1 MKTIRIKKLM
11 SIAAAAMF
19 GFAQICLADGIE
31 DGNDNTDGV
40 TVPEEAPVL
49 NGSSKLIL
57 TVDQYG
63 NLSSTNAIATSADL
77 ASVAAS
83 NQLAIAVQEANNEGY
98 KVATNLINEVA
109 ASIASSPIVFCSAEI
124 SSFVAATVFDELTS
138 KMRIFKWNVDNEVED
153 KTIVVDGGS
162 STIRCQRIT
171 CGYMFTSDISVLQPL
186 VKYIEHLDGTPTGDW
201 NYLNEGLVG
210 SATPV
215 QHEIY
220 TDAAG
225 TQFTDFYEI
234 QIWVPADRVS
244 GFFRIVVQ
252 NEAPDVDGNTLDTV
266 GVKDGYTGVVTNGT
280 MVLNIKGGY
289 IMKTGTEQ
297 VTPPEPVAP

>member
-1 MKTIRIKKLM
+1 MKTNRLKKLI
-11 SIAAAAMF
+11 SIAAVAMC
-19 GFAQICLADGIE
+19 GFSLFCVADGTE
-31 DGNDNTDGV
+31 NGNANTDGV
-40 TVPEEAPVL
+40 TVPEDAPTL
-49 NGSSKLIL
+49 EGLSKLIL

-77 ASVAAS
+77 AVVAAS

-109 ASIASSPIVFCSAEI
+109 ASVASSPIVFCSAEI

-138 KMRIFKWNVDNEVED
+138 KMRIFKWNVDNVFED
-153 KTIVVDGGS
+153 KTIVVDGVPA
-162 STIRCQRIT
+162 TMRCQRIT
-171 CGYMFTSDISVLQPL
+171 CGYTFTSDISVLQPQ
-186 VKYIEHLDGTPTGDW
+186 VKYIEHLDGTPTSDW
-201 NYLNEGLVG
+201 NFLNEGLVG
-210 SATPV
+210 PATPV
-215 QHEIY
+215 QHETYI
-220 TDAAG
+220 DDAG

-234 QIWVPADRVS
+234 PIWVPADRS
-244 GFFRIVVQ
+244 TGFFRVVVQ

-297 VTPPEPVAP
+297 VPPQEPVAP

>member
-1 MKTIRIKKLM
+1 MKTNRLKKLI
-11 SIAAAAMF
+11 SIAAVAMC
-19 GFAQICLADGIE
+19 GFSLVCVADGTE
-31 DGNDNTDGV
+31 NGNANTDGV
-40 TVPEEAPVL
+40 TVPEEAPAL
-49 NGSSKLIL
+49 EGSSKLIL

-77 ASVAAS
+77 AVVAAS

-138 KMRIFKWNVDNEVED
+138 KMRIFKWNVDNVFED
-153 KTIVVDGGS
+153 KTIVVDGVP
-162 STIRCQRIT
+162 STMRCQRIT

-186 VKYIEHLDGTPTGDW
+186 VKYIEHLDGTTSDNW
-201 NYLNEGLVG
+201 NFLNEGLVG

-215 QHEIY
+215 QHETYI
-220 TDAAG
+220 DAAG

-234 QIWVPADRVS
+234 PIWVPADRAS
-244 GFFRIVVQ
+244 GFFRVVVQ

-297 VTPPEPVAP
+297 VPPQEPVAP